1 MHAAYLAEKDG
12 NLQHLIEAFG
22 VQRKYMNDYSRRID
36 LYSADDNFEGVLDLG
51 VHASLVGMETA
62 HLHPF
67 QKRLLE
73 SFRLAGWTSDIQVF
87 KERYSASPFLEGV
100 RSMLSSSDG
109 SVSTAV
115 ALVL

>member
-22 VQRKYMNDYSRRID
+22 VQRKYMNDYSRHID
-36 LYSADDNFEGVLDLG
+36 LYSADDNFEGVQDLG
-51 VHASLVGMETA
+51 VHASLVGIETA

-67 QKRLLE
+67 QNRLLE
-73 SFRLAGWTSDIQVF
+73 GFRLAGLTAVQMF
-87 KERYSASPFLEGV
+87 KERFSASPFLAGL

-109 SVSTAV
+109 SVRCCI
-115 ALVL
+115 